1 MQSYLPSLQHFEP
14 PPESQSLEIGDYIE
28 VLVGE
33 HMGKQGV
40 VTWRA
45 IEQNQLWFQDESPH
59 LLTSYHTKYCSGPP
73 SIQVPVT
80 FVQRTR
86 LPQTIKFTK
95 EKGYD
100 IKPGDVVRVARGP
113 EYQTKGIVRSV
124 DFLKARLTL
133 LSESDHS
140 LVSEIQIDSS
150 ISDLEQV
157 NVPIGF
163 VTKIL
168 NASLDSFNKVIGQE
182 VFVVGGD
189 RKGFRA
195 TLYGIGG
202 ETCIVAIN
210 GQARTTLK
218 CKDVVTK

>member
-59 LLTSYHTKYCSGPP
+59 SLTSYHTKYCSGPP